1 MEWMKFRY
9 RKMLNIYI
17 LHIEKGEYGKEK
29 NKIEMD
35 EKKVSPLKYFITK
48 KHTLE
53 AAINSEPCEDTNA
66 QSMTM

>member
-1 MEWMKFRY
+1 
-9 RKMLNIYI
+9 
-17 LHIEKGEYGKEK
+17 
-29 NKIEMD
+29 MD